1 MYFLLSTVDI
11 NQTEHALPITVPQLK
26 NSCGKFF
33 ANDVNKIPRDT
44 INPPTTAVSR
54 VDLFLQNNITA
65 GEIARDT
72 KKDVAAKHPENIKI
86 INILFYFIL

>member
-1 MYFLLSTVDI
+1 MEIVT
-11 NQTEHALPITVPQLK
+11 
-26 NSCGKFF
+26 
-33 ANDVNKIPRDT
+33 NDVNNIPRDT

-72 KKDVAAKHPENIKI
+72 QNDVAVRHPKKQM
-86 INILFYFIL
+86 